1 MKNVFFDKLN
11 SIVVVNIKC
20 KNKERLLNKIYSL
33 NIDVLSLEV
42 INNKEVNV
50 EIYECDLPK
59 IRKIS
64 ILNKVTILNYKG
76 LKRVKKKFHFYKYYI
91 ISIIFGFFV
100 LIILTNIIFSIEV
113 SHTSSK
119 LKDLIYSE
127 LSKNG
132 IKKYQFKKS
141 FDELEKVKSK
151 ILEDNKDKIE
161 WLEIERVG
169 TKYIIK
175 VEERKINN
183 IKSDDKY
190 QDIVSTKDAVI
201 KKIVAVS
208 GEVVREVNEYV
219 SKGDTIISGSVYLNG
234 ELKGLTKADGIVYGE
249 VWYKLSI
256 EYPKVDIVKEE
267 TGNKKEVLSINFLNK
282 SIRLF
287 EGKKYEYSIVKKNYL
302 FKNNILPISIS
313 KDKMY
318 ELKVIS
324 GIYTDGEA
332 LLNARKYSRRKIE
345 ETLKENEYIIS
356 DKVLNY
362 RVNSNTIYMDV
373 FYKVYSNITGIKEIV
388 GDNND

>member
-42 INNKEVNV
+42 INYKEVNV

-100 LIILTNIIFSIEV
+100 LIILTNIIFNIEV

-119 LKDLIYSE
+119 LKELIYS
-127 LSKNG
+127 
-132 IKKYQFKKS
+132 
-141 FDELEKVKSK
+141 ELEKVKSK

-169 TKYIIK
+169 TEYIIK

-287 EGKKYEYSIVKKNYL
+287 EGKKYESSIVKKNYL

>member
-42 INNKEVNV
+42 INYKEVNV

-76 LKRVKKKFHFYKYYI
+76 LKRVKNKFHFYKYYI

-119 LKDLIYSE
+119 LKELIYSE

-219 SKGDTIISGSVYLNG
+219 SKGDTIISG
-234 ELKGLTKADGIVYGE
+234 IVYGE

-287 EGKKYEYSIVKKNYL
+287 EGKKYESSIVKKNYL

>member
-1 MKNVFFDKLN
+1 MKNSLLYKIESKVIICVKGNNIERFIHRLVNNNIELLEIKQIKYN
-11 SIVVVNIKC
+11 EVNIA
-20 KNKERLLNKIYSL
+20 
-33 NIDVLSLEV
+33 
-42 INNKEVNV
+42 
-50 EIYECDLPK
+50 IYEHDYKKVLK
-59 IRKIS
+59 LKTTYEIS
-64 ILNKVTILNYKG
+64 LIGEKG
-76 LKRVKKKFHFYKYYI
+76 LIKIKHFLLKNIYLI
-91 ISIIFGFFV
+91 ISFLIC
-100 LIILTNIIFSIEV
+100 LIILKILTNLIFQIDIIHNDKEIRNIISREL
-113 SHTSSK
+113 TSA
-119 LKDLIYSE
+119 
-127 LSKNG
+127 G
-132 IKKYQFKKS
+132 IKKYTLNKKYNEIQ
-141 FDELEKVKSK
+141 DIKQN
-151 ILEDNKDKIE
+151 ILNKYKDKIE

-287 EGKKYEYSIVKKNYL
+287 EGKKYESSIVKKNYL

>member
-1 MKNVFFDKLN
+1 MKNLMILKIKGKNVKSFINKL
-11 SIVVVNIKC
+11 S
-20 KNKERLLNKIYSL
+20 KNKINLYNIEYLNKDEI
-33 NIDVLSLEV
+33 NITIDVNDYQLLKQ
-42 INNKEVNV
+42 NKSTY
-50 EIYECDLPK
+50 EI
-59 IRKIS
+59 
-64 ILNKVTILNYKG
+64 TIINYKG
-76 LKRVKKKFHFYKYYI
+76 FNKIKNKIEKNFILITFI
-91 ISIIFGFFV
+91 LIGLA
-100 LIILTNIIFSIEV
+100 LIITLSNIIFKVEV
-113 SHTSSK
+113 IYDEENIRT
-119 LKDLIYSE
+119 LLINE
-127 LSKNG
+127 LRLYDIDKYKFVKSFKEVEQ
-132 IKKYQFKKS
+132 IKKEIMNKY
-141 FDELEKVKSK
+141 
-151 ILEDNKDKIE
+151 KDKIE

-287 EGKKYEYSIVKKNYL
+287 EGKKYESSIVKKNYL

>member
-42 INNKEVNV
+42 INYKEVNV

-76 LKRVKKKFHFYKYYI
+76 LKRVKNKFHFYKYYI

-119 LKDLIYSE
+119 LKELIYSE

-141 FDELEKVKSK
+141 FDELEKVNSK

-161 WLEIERVG
+161 KLL
-169 TKYIIK
+169 
-175 VEERKINN
+175 
-183 IKSDDKY
+183 
-190 QDIVSTKDAVI
+190 KD
-201 KKIVAVS
+201 
-208 GEVVREVNEYV
+208 
-219 SKGDTIISGSVYLNG
+219 
-234 ELKGLTKADGIVYGE
+234 ELKKDRAKTQSAGFTK
-249 VWYKLSI
+249 
-256 EYPKVDIVKEE
+256 
-267 TGNKKEVLSINFLNK
+267 LN
-282 SIRLF
+282 LF
-287 EGKKYEYSIVKKNYL
+287 ELTRKN
-302 FKNNILPISIS
+302 
-313 KDKMY
+313 MC
-318 ELKVIS
+318 
-324 GIYTDGEA
+324 
-332 LLNARKYSRRKIE
+332 
-345 ETLKENEYIIS
+345 
-356 DKVLNY
+356 
-362 RVNSNTIYMDV
+362 
-373 FYKVYSNITGIKEIV
+373 
-388 GDNND
+388 NNDYYKE